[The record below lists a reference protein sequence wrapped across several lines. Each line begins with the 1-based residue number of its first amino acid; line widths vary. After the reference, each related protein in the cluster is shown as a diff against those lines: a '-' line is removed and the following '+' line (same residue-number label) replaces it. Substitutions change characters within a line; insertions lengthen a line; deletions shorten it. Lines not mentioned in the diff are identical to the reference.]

1 MRTFKDLDVW
11 KNSVS
16 FATQIYSV
24 TKDFPK
30 EEVYGLTSQLRRA
43 AVSIPSNI
51 AEGSKKNK
59 KDFCNFIKIA
69 QGSGA
74 EVETQLIIA
83 RNLGYIKE
91 KDFTE
96 LIDALQSIM
105 KMLTNL
111 LKAVSC

>member
-11 KNSVS
+11 KSSVE
-16 FATQIYSV
+16 FATQIYFV

-51 AEGSKKNK
+51 AEGSKKTK
-59 KDFCNFIKIA
+59 KDFSNFIKIS

-74 EVETQLIIA
+74 EVET
-83 RNLGYIKE
+83 
-91 KDFTE
+91 
-96 LIDALQSIM
+96 
-105 KMLTNL
+105 NL
-111 LKAVSC
+111 LSQRT